1 MFLSR
6 QRDGSFAFTLI
17 ELLVVIAIV
26 AILAALLLPALARA
40 KEKAGLIA
48 CVGQLRQVGLA
59 MRSFANDHRDKFP
72 AHVAI
77 RDGGAYTRPNAWEH
91 FLTLSN
97 ELVPK
102 ILICPSDRQRR
113 AARDFSAQPTGFAGV
128 TNRNRAL
135 SYFAATHCFSHLS
148 QTMLAGDRNLTNGV
162 GTLTRCSPAGI
173 STDGGS
179 ARAGHLG
186 SHATSLRGQHLPCG
200 RTRDPAQAGGPAQT
214 TGARRDCGRSEQHQS
229 HPAAL
234 NGGDAIGVTGK
245 EFPGGFAAW
254 TAELWRRHGK
264 APPASAARALRCGRA
279 AATPGC
285 AIWG

>member
-40 KEKAGLIA
+40 KEKAALIA

-162 GTLTRCSPAGI
+162 GTLTRCGPAGI
-173 STDGGS
+173 STGALPFQPTAAALARVTWGATPHRFAGNICLADG
-179 ARAGHLG
+179 RVI
-186 SHATSLRGQHLPCG
+186 QPK
-200 RTRDPAQAGGPAQT
+200 
-214 TGARRDCGRSEQHQS
+214 
-229 HPAAL
+229 PAAL
-234 NGGDAIGVTGK
+234 RKQLVRGATAGDPNNINHI
-245 EFPGGFAAW
+245 
-254 TAELWRRHGK
+254 L
-264 APPASAARALRCGRA
+264 PP
-279 AATPGC
+279 
-285 AIWG
+285 